1 MKNIKVFFI
10 SVAVM
15 LFLTIGPSILAG
27 LVEVP
32 EVFSVMT
39 AIVRIVGIA
48 TIPVL
53 SLLAVIIYKKQRKE
67 DKAKERAHA
76 RYKAQKEFRLL
87 ERELNDFRRKNREN
101 EVKDFFE
108 TITAN
113 SFLPTEKGEK
123 GQQPSSYPPA
133 TEFNSVEECLSYWNG
148 ISRKKRAP
156 KI

>member
-1 MKNIKVFFI
+1 MKVKNIII
-10 SVAVM
+10 SAAVVA
-15 LFLTIGPSILAG
+15 LITIGPSILAG

-32 EVFSVMT
+32 EVFAVMT

-67 DKAKERAHA
+67 DKAKKRAHA
-76 RYKAQKEFRLL
+76 RYLAKKEFMLL
-87 ERELNDFRRKNREN
+87 ERELDDFREERHEE
-101 EVKDFFE
+101 EVRDFFR
-108 TITAN
+108 TITED
-113 SFLPTEKGEK
+113 SFLPTTDRCR
-123 GQQPSSYPPA
+123 QQPYSYPAA

>member
-1 MKNIKVFFI
+1 MKVKNIII
-10 SVAVM
+10 SAAVVA
-15 LFLTIGPSILAG
+15 LITIGPSILAG

-32 EVFSVMT
+32 EVFSVLT

-87 ERELNDFRRKNREN
+87 ERELDDFREERHEE
-101 EVKDFFE
+101 EVRDFFR
-108 TITAN
+108 TITED
-113 SFLPTEKGEK
+113 SFLPTTDRCR
-123 GQQPSSYPPA
+123 QQPYSYPAA
-133 TEFNSVEECLSYWNG
+133 TEFNSILECLSTWND
-148 ISRKKRAP
+148 ISRKKRSH
-156 KI
+156 

>member
-67 DKAKERAHA
+67 EKAKKRAHA
-76 RYKAQKEFRLL
+76 RYKAKKEFKLL
-87 ERELNDFRRKNREN
+87 ERELDDFRSEIREE
-101 EVKDFFE
+101 EVSDFFK
-108 TITAN
+108 TITSN
-113 SFLPTEKGEK
+113 SFLPTEKV
-123 GQQPSSYPPA
+123 QQPFSYPPA

>member
-1 MKNIKVFFI
+1 MKVKNIII
-10 SVAVM
+10 SAAVVA
-15 LFLTIGPSILAG
+15 LITIGPSILAG

-32 EVFSVMT
+32 EVLAVMT

-48 TIPVL
+48 TIPAL
-53 SLLAVIIYKKQRKE
+53 SVMAIIIYKKKQKE
-67 DKAKERAHA
+67 EKAKKRAHA
-76 RYKAQKEFRLL
+76 RYKAKKEFKLL
-87 ERELNDFRRKNREN
+87 ERELDDFRSEIREE
-101 EVKDFFE
+101 EVSDFFK
-108 TITAN
+108 TITSN